1 MNTLEVILLS
11 LLAGLFLAV
20 LLAGGA
26 YLAVDGYRLRKLI
39 ITVQTDLPLILKGL
53 EDKLLSQQRLL
64 ESQIAKLDGE
74 KLVDAARANIASA
87 KRIEGTCLAFS
98 ELAKH
103 LLSGEVLEIEKAA
116 QSGLSA
122 EDFAPNPGGERFIS
136 QAKTVAADD
145 IAAAQE
151 QQEELNERQW

>member
-1 MNTLEVILLS
+1 MNTLEVVLLS
-11 LLAGLFLAV
+11 LLAGLFLAL

-26 YLAVDGYRLRKLI
+26 YLAFDGYRLRKL
-39 ITVQTDLPLILKGL
+39 VLKVENDLPLILKGL

-87 KRIEGTCLAFS
+87 KRIEQTCLAFS

-103 LLSGEVLEIEKAA
+103 LLSGEAIEIEKAV
-116 QSGLSA
+116 QSGLGA
-122 EDFAPNPGGERFIS
+122 EDYSPNPTGERFVGQSKITQS
-136 QAKTVAADD
+136 DA
-145 IAAAQE
+145 IAEAE
-151 QQEELNERQW
+151 QQEELNEHQW